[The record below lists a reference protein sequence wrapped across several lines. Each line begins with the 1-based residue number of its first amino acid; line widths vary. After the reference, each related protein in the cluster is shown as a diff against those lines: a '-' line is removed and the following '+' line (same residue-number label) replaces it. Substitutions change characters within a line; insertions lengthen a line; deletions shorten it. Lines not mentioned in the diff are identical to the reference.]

1 MDKKKM
7 LKFIWGKGNQPT
19 AERLKI
25 QQQLFGF
32 SKVSPMFES
41 LLLLNHKLEMGDRS
55 LHLDASPSGPKLH
68 TLTTQKRLNVFK
80 SCFWDVQI

>member
-1 MDKKKM
+1 MDKKKKM

-32 SKVSPMFES
+32 SKVSPWFES
-41 LLLLNHKLEMGDRS
+41 LLLLLNHKLDGEWTS
-55 LHLDASPSGPKLH
+55 LTPICMLPLVDLSFKL
-68 TLTTQKRLNVFK
+68 
-80 SCFWDVQI
+80 

>member
-1 MDKKKM
+1 MFGGQVDKKKM

-41 LLLLNHKLEMGDRS
+41 LLLLNHRLEMG
-55 LHLDASPSGPKLH
+55 SGQVTPFGC
-68 TLTTQKRLNVFK
+68 VP
-80 SCFWDVQI
+80 